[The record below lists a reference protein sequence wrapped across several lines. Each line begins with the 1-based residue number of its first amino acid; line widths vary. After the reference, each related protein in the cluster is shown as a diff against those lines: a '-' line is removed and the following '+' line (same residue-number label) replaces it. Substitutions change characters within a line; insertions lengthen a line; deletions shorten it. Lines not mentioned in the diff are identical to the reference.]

1 MQLRIIFACLALAAG
16 TLAVPLAEVHSRSDS
31 VGHAHGRTAGA
42 GATVPEV
49 LIQDRAP
56 RAAANAP
63 VPIPAAAP
71 KTHKYTRRARAHP

>member
-1 MQLRIIFACLALAAG
+1 MQLRTIFACLALAAG

-49 LIQDRAP
+49 LVQDRAP
-56 RAAANAP
+56 RAAANVP
-63 VPIPAAAP
+63 PIPAAAP
-71 KTHKYTRRARAHP
+71 KTHTYTRRARAHP